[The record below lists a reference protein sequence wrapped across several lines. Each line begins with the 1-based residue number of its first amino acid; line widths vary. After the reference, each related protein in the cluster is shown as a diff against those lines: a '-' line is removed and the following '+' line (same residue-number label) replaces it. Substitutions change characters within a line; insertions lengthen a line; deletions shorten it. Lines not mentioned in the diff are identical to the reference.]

1 MPKLLQIDS
10 CLGILS
16 TGHIS
21 EGIAKVAM
29 SQGWECYI
37 AHGARYVGKS
47 LQHTY
52 QIESMAGE
60 YFHYAKSLLLDAH
73 GLGST
78 RATKKLVE
86 YIKGIKPDII
96 QMHCIH
102 GYYLNYRVLFEY
114 LAVADIP
121 IVWTQHDCWGFTGHC
136 SYFGFANC
144 ERWKT
149 ECYDCP
155 LLKIY
160 PKSFIDQS
168 KRNYH
173 LKKQLFTSVKDM
185 TIVSVS
191 KWLDSIVSQSFMDK
205 YPHIVIYNGIDTSVF
220 KPYNELI
227 RDKYGIKKAKYLLA
241 VSSSWSEEKGLSD
254 YVGLS
259 AILPEDYCI
268 VMVGISDDVKNSLSS
283 SIISIPRTDNKME
296 LAAMY
301 TDATFVLSLSHSE
314 TFGLTV
320 VEGMGC
326 GTPAIVYD
334 NTAQSE
340 IVSTDVGYV
349 VPDGAY
355 HTIKDILIS
364 DEKLSSEQKITRSK
378 ACIDKARNSF
388 DDQKQFGEY
397 INLYNDLVSKA
408 LRGGGIFSSCINMG
422 RKKGFE

>member
-1 MPKLLQIDS
+1 MPRLLQIDS

-16 TGHIS
+16 TGRIS
-21 EGIAKVAM
+21 EGIAKVAKA
-29 SQGWECYI
+29 QGWECFI

-47 LQHTY
+47 IQHSY
-52 QIESMAGE
+52 LIESRTGE
-60 YFHYAKSLLLDAH
+60 YFHYAKSLFLDAH

-86 YIKGIKPDII
+86 YIKEIKPDVI

-102 GYYLNYRVLFEY
+102 GYYLNYKVLFEY
-114 LAVADIP
+114 LAGVNIP
-121 IVWTQHDCWGFTGHC
+121 VVWTQHDCWGFTGHC

-144 ERWKT
+144 EKWKT

-173 LKKQLFTSVKDM
+173 LKKRLFTSVKDM
-185 TIVSVS
+185 TVVSVS
-191 KWLDSIVSQSFMDK
+191 KWLDSIVSQSFLDK
-205 YPHIVIYNGIDTSVF
+205 YPHTVIYNGIDTSVF
-220 KPYNELI
+220 KPYNEI
-227 RDKYGIKKAKYLLA
+227 VRDKYDIKKAKYLLA

-259 AILPEDYCI
+259 ANLPEDYCI
-268 VMVGISDDVKNSLSS
+268 VMVGTNDEVKKNLPS
-283 SIISIPRTDNKME
+283 SIVAIPRTDNKME
-296 LAAMY
+296 LATLY
-301 TDATFVLSLSHSE
+301 TDAAFVLSLSHSE

-334 NTAQSE
+334 NTAQPE
-340 IVSTDVGYV
+340 IVTPDVGYV

-355 HTIKDILIS
+355 HAIKDCLIA
-364 DEKLSSEQKITRSK
+364 DEHLSSEQKTARSK
-378 ACIDKARNSF
+378 ACIDKARYYF
-388 DDQKQFGEY
+388 DDRKQFGVY
-397 INLYNDLVSKA
+397 LDLYKQLVSKSM
-408 LRGGGIFSSCINMG
+408 RGGYI
-422 RKKGFE
+422 